1 LDTRERSFAHELTYG
16 TTRLRGRLDHL
27 LTRHV
32 HRGLTDVDPVV
43 LEVLRLGAYQ
53 LLYMRSVPAYA
64 AVSQS
69 VDQVRL
75 EVGGGPAGLVN
86 AVLRKVGSDG
96 DGAELFPE
104 FAGSPADFLSTWG
117 SHPRWLVDRWL
128 RRWSPAEVR
137 SLVEADNARP
147 SVYVVPLDEQPD
159 QAVATLAASGIAAT
173 EVGLGTRCVR
183 LGEGASPAEALA
195 ALPCA
200 IAQDPAANLVAAY
213 ADVPRG
219 TKVADLCAAPGGKA
233 LAVSDRPLY
242 TLAVDRSEAR
252 LRMVRDNAARTGR
265 ELGLAVADARHPPLR
280 SVDVVL
286 LDAPCSGTGTLARK
300 PDARWRLGPA
310 SIRELAEVQRGLLDA
325 AADVVAEGGLLIYST
340 CTLEPEENE
349 EQVDAF
355 LQRHP
360 DFGLAATDAVP
371 ARWRDEEGRLF
382 VTPWSSGF
390 DGAFAA
396 RLRRAS

>member
-1 LDTRERSFAHELTYG
+1 VYG

-27 LTRHV
+27 LARHV
-32 HRGLTDVDPVV
+32 HRALPDVDPVV

-53 LLYMRSVPAYA
+53 LLYMGSVPAYA

-69 VDQVRL
+69 VDQVRG

-86 AVLRKVGSDG
+86 AVLRKVGADG
-96 DGAELFPE
+96 DRAELFPDFSRDPGE
-104 FAGSPADFLSTWG
+104 FLATWG

-128 RRWSPAEVR
+128 GRWSPDEVR
-137 SLVEADNARP
+137 ALVEADNARP
-147 SVYVVPLDEQPD
+147 SVYLVPLEDEPEK
-159 QAVATLAASGIAAT
+159 AVATLAESGIAAAT
-173 EVGLGTRCVR
+173 VGSGTRCVR
-183 LGEGASPAEALA
+183 LGEGASPAEALGV
-195 ALPCA
+195 LPCA
-200 IAQDPAANLVAAY
+200 IAQDPAANLVATY

-219 TKVADLCAAPGGKA
+219 TKVADLCSAPGGKA

-265 ELGLAVADARHPPLR
+265 ALGLAVADALRPPLR
-280 SVDVVL
+280 PVDVVL

-300 PDARWRLGPA
+300 PDARWRLTPA
-310 SIRELAEVQRGLLDA
+310 SIRELADVQRGLLDA
-325 AADVVAEGGLLIYST
+325 AASVVAEGGLLVYST

-355 LQRHP
+355 LERRP
-360 DFGLAATDAVP
+360 DFRLDATDAVP
-371 ARWRDEEGRLF
+371 ARWRDARGRLF

>member
-1 LDTRERSFAHELTYG
+1 MYG

-27 LTRHV
+27 IGRHV
-32 HRGLTDVDPVV
+32 HRGLQDLDPTV

-53 LLYMRSVPAYA
+53 LLYMGSVPAYA

-69 VDQVRL
+69 VDQVRR
-75 EVGGGPAGLVN
+75 EVGGGPSGLVN
-86 AVLRKVGSDG
+86 AVLRKVGADG
-96 DGAELFPE
+96 DAADLFPD
-104 FAGSPADFLSTWG
+104 FSGSPAEFLSTWG

-128 RRWSPAEVR
+128 RRWSSDEVR
-137 SLVEADNARP
+137 SLVESDNARP
-147 SVYVVPLDEQPD
+147 SVYLVPLDEAPA
-159 QAVATLAASGIAAT
+159 QAVATLAESGIAAT
-173 EVGLGTRCVR
+173 EVGLGTGCVR
-183 LGEGASPAEALA
+183 LGEGATPAEALA
-195 ALPCA
+195 ALPHA

-219 TKVADLCAAPGGKA
+219 TKVADLCSAPGGKA

-300 PDARWRLGPA
+300 PDARWRLEPA

-325 AADVVAEGGLLIYST
+325 AADVVAEGGLLVYST

-355 LQRHP
+355 LQRRP
-360 DFGLAATDAVP
+360 DFRLDATDAVP
-371 ARWRDEEGRLF
+371 ARWRDDRGRLF